1 MTIPPLKQAKDAAMS
16 TITLD
21 NEGLRHE
28 AASFQSHLK
37 IKLLLYIRL
46 DRYLHFCKPLI
57 HLKPCLLIIPQVS
70 SAQMGRVKPR
80 YMDGNRPNTSQ
91 YPMRR
96 S

>member
-37 IKLLLYIRL
+37 I
-46 DRYLHFCKPLI
+46 
-57 HLKPCLLIIPQVS
+57 
-70 SAQMGRVKPR
+70 
-80 YMDGNRPNTSQ
+80 N
-91 YPMRR
+91 
-96 S
+96 